1 VEVQILTGRRFT
13 LVVDQ
18 ANETVRDIQEK
29 IRSKEGIH
37 PDLQLLLYN
46 GIFIVAG
53 MTVRELQLHEGSL
66 LFMTL
71 RNRGG

>member
-1 VEVQILTGRRFT
+1 LTGRRFT

-29 IRSKEGIH
+29 IRIKEGVH

-46 GIFIVAG
+46 GILLVAG